1 MISNWSTKLL
11 QNLTHSKFLP
21 LQNLFWLYSQTNT
34 EQETENSI
42 ANFNMGQG
50 LSITARVQFDNY
62 AVCPG
67 QALCG
72 TITAYVTDYIP
83 TCNQLTLLVLGS
95 ILTQI
100 TNGDQQKQEVLRLM
114 VPLALG
120 EFHPGVIQ
128 RRFQVTLPQNLPPTF
143 NYDRVNQKAKVE
155 YKVEVFAETT
165 RIGASAF
172 KVLSPMALNLDPL
185 EIFEDELSV
194 GACCCFTPAYVQVH
208 ATLDKSQAYA
218 GDTLRIDYEAYNK
231 SKMKFNNVEIYLK
244 QQVRV
249 KAQSHVKY
257 AAERH
262 SRRQMPG
269 DFSQYIKLPLQVR
282 VPLTLT
288 VPTVQTPLFS
298 CEYQIIIGLGT
309 GCGQGCITI
318 PLQVYFRHPMLGQ
331 NTGQRF
337 NVHEQQYGENSQ
349 KVAIG
354 LPIY

>member
-1 MISNWSTKLL
+1 
-11 QNLTHSKFLP
+11 
-21 LQNLFWLYSQTNT
+21 
-34 EQETENSI
+34 
-42 ANFNMGQG
+42 MGLG

-67 QALCG
+67 QALSG
-72 TITAYVTDYIP
+72 TITANVTDYIP
-83 TCNQLTLLVLGS
+83 TCNYLTLLVSGNIS
-95 ILTQI
+95 TEIVEEDHNSQ
-100 TNGDQQKQEVLRLM
+100 TNQTDTRYYRQKQEVLRLM
-114 VPLALG
+114 VPLASG
-120 EFHPGVIQ
+120 EFHPGIMQ
-128 RRFQVTLPQNLPPTF
+128 RRFEAILPQNIPPTL
-143 NYDRVNQKAKVE
+143 NYDRFHKKAKVE
-155 YKVEVFAETT
+155 YKVEVLAGTT
-165 RIGASAF
+165 RIGESTF
-172 KVLSPMALNLDPL
+172 KVISPMALNLEPL